1 MKWRN
6 ISRSSY
12 HYSVDPNIGKG
23 VCDILQITCKFTAYV
38 VQLDKNGHKIV
49 LQKINQDMNM
59 LKTPIITKILGN
71 YNNLIIIKFLDNKK
85 LKE

>member
-6 ISRSSY
+6 ISRSRY
-12 HYSVDPNIGKG
+12 HYSVDTKIGKG

-49 LQKINQDMNM
+49 LQKINQDMTM